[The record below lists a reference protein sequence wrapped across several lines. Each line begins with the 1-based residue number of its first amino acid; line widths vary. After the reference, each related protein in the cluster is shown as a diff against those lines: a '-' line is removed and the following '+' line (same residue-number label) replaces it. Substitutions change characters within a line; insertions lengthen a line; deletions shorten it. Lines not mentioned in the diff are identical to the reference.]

1 MTSSRVHRFH
11 AVALTFALGG
21 ALAAPASWAATPAPA
36 EPAPAV
42 APVAKD
48 GDRVMRDRAVRHE
61 GRHGHH
67 EWKRHGGPELMIP
80 GAGLPGAGPISPRL
94 LKELSLDDAQTQR
107 LEDARKAQRT
117 LRDAHR
123 DTMAAAFKLRSQQL
137 EAGKLDPRA
146 MLQAQ
151 QDARVKQQADVK
163 VVQDKWLA
171 LWDSLTS
178 EQQAKVVQHLKTQD
192 ERRERRMQRHRDRA
206 EPQA

>member
-21 ALAAPASWAATPAPA
+21 VLAAPASWAATPTQA
-36 EPAPAV
+36 EPVPAV
-42 APVAKD
+42 APAAKD
-48 GDRVMRDRAVRHE
+48 GDKVTRDRAVRHE

-67 EWKRHGGPELMIP
+67 EWKRHGEPGVMI
-80 GAGLPGAGPISPRL
+80 PGAGPISPRL
-94 LKELSLDDAQTQR
+94 LKDLSLDAAQTQQ

-123 DTMAAAFKLRSQQL
+123 DTMAAAFKLRSEQL

-171 LWDSLTS
+171 LWDSLTAQ
-178 EQQAKVVQHLKTQD
+178 QQAKVVQHLKTQD
-192 ERRERRMQRHRDRA
+192 ERRERRMQHHRDRA
-206 EPQA
+206 APQT

>member
-11 AVALTFALGG
+11 AVALTVALGG
-21 ALAAPASWAATPAPA
+21 VLAAPASWAATPTPA

-42 APVAKD
+42 SPVAKD
-48 GDRVMRDRAVRHE
+48 GDRVMRDRAERHE

-67 EWKRHGGPELMIP
+67 GWKRHGGPELMIP
-80 GAGLPGAGPISPRL
+80 GAGPISPRL
-94 LKELSLDDAQTQR
+94 LKDLSLDDVQTQR

-123 DTMAAAFKLRSQQL
+123 DTMTAAFKLRSEQL

-171 LWDSLTS
+171 LWDSLTAQ
-178 EQQAKVVQHLKTQD
+178 QQAKVVQHLKTQD